1 MEILLVIVGIVIYFI
16 PYFIGSDR
24 RNSAGIFI
32 LNLFLGWTLIGW
44 VGALIW
50 ALVDD
55 KKITYSDPS
64 KFSQLTGSSSPTGSS
79 SVDQI
84 VKLASL
90 RDSGAIT
97 EAEYQKEKQ
106 KILNS

>member
-1 MEILLVIVGIVIYFI
+1 MEIVLFIIGVVIYFI

-55 KKITYSDPS
+55 KKITYTHPPIA
-64 KFSQLTGSSSPTGSS
+64 SQTNGPS

-106 KILNS
+106 KILDL

>member
-1 MEILLVIVGIVIYFI
+1 MEILLFIVGIVIYFI

-24 RNSAGIFI
+24 RNSTGIFL

-55 KKITYSDPS
+55 KKFTYSPPPFVES
-64 KFSQLTGSSSPTGSS
+64 HRRAPS

-90 RDSGAIT
+90 RDCGAIT
-97 EAEYQKEKQ
+97 EAEYQREKG